1 MKGPEYPMD
10 RRRFLSWG
18 TGAAALWVSGCGGD
32 SGTGTGMGPGVG
44 PGMGSP
50 GSAPGT
56 LPPAG
61 LAFAAPPVAPAVRN
75 GNVVEVTLTAA
86 PTTLALGNGLA
97 PGFWAYNGS
106 VPGPTIEV
114 NEGDRVRV
122 TFRNRLPLDST
133 VHWHGMPV
141 PADQDG
147 NPMDPVAPGADRV
160 YEFTLP
166 AGSAG
171 TYWYHP
177 HAHRTTH
184 EQVFRGLAGL
194 VIVRD
199 PRDPLTLAGVTEV
212 PMVVGDLRLDARGL
226 IAPNTA
232 IDMIGGRIGAM
243 LLVNGR
249 RSPRLAIRAGETQ
262 RWRVLNA
269 SSARF
274 LELVLEQGS
283 FTLVGSD
290 GGLLGA
296 PVAGLARVRL
306 APAERV
312 ELLVTG
318 AGQAGALTS
327 VDTLAHAGGMMMG
340 GAGSPAARLL
350 TLETVAGAASPF
362 ALPAALR
369 LIAELPAATSA
380 RRVVLSGD
388 GMMSPFAIDG
398 RTFEMGRVDAV
409 SRRGE
414 AERWEVANASFMDH
428 PFHIHG
434 TQFQVVARSLGGRT
448 APEPWLAWKDTV
460 DVRAGETVALKV
472 RHDLPGLR
480 MYHCHILEHEDA
492 GMMATLNVVEA
503 G

>member
-1 MKGPEYPMD
+1 MD

-18 TGAAALWVSGCGGD
+18 TSASALWISGCGG
-32 SGTGTGMGPGVG
+32 SSSTGMG

-50 GSAPGT
+50 GSAVET

-61 LAFAAPPVAPAVRN
+61 LAFVAPSLAQPNRA

-86 PTTLALGNGLA
+86 PATLALGNGLA
-97 PGFWAYNGS
+97 PEFWAYNGS
-106 VPGPTIEV
+106 VPGPTIDV
-114 NEGDRVRV
+114 NEGDRLRI
-122 TFRNRLPLDST
+122 TFRNRLPLEST
-133 VHWHGMPV
+133 IHWHGLPV

-177 HAHRTTH
+177 HAHRTTS

-194 VIVRD
+194 IIVRD
-199 PRDPLTLAGVTEV
+199 PRDPLTLAGATEV
-212 PMVVGDLRLDARGL
+212 PMVLSDLRLDAQGR
-226 IAPNTA
+226 IAPNSS
-232 IDMIGGRIGAM
+232 IDMIGGRIGGT

-249 RSPRLAIRAGETQ
+249 RAPRLAIRAGETQ

-269 SSARF
+269 CSARF
-274 LELVLEQGS
+274 LELVLERGA
-283 FTLVGSD
+283 FTLVGTD
-290 GGLLGA
+290 GGLLGE
-296 PVAGLARVRL
+296 PVAGLARVPL

-318 AGQAGALTS
+318 IGPAGTLAS
-327 VDTLAHAGGMMMG
+327 VDTLAHAGGSMMG
-340 GAGSPAARLL
+340 GGGSPTTDVL
-350 TLETVAGAASPF
+350 TLETVAGAGAPV
-362 ALPAALR
+362 AVPVALR
-369 LIAELPAATSA
+369 PILQLPVATSG

-398 RTFEMGRVDAV
+398 RTFEMGRIDAV

-414 AERWEVANASFMDH
+414 VERWEVVNESFMDH
-428 PFHIHG
+428 PLHIHG
-434 TQFQVVARSLGGRT
+434 TQFQVLGRTIGGRVQS
-448 APEPWLAWKDTV
+448 EPWLAWKDTV
-460 DVRAGETVALKV
+460 NVRAGETVTLEV
-472 RHDLPGLR
+472 RHDLPGVR
-480 MYHCHILEHEDA
+480 MFHCHILEHEDA
-492 GMMATLNVVEA
+492 GMMATLNVVDA
-503 G
+503 S